1 MGERRAARITGR
13 WGGATRWLG
22 PALLLG
28 GLLVP
33 AAAHADPGDAAAAE
47 ALFREGRAATE
58 AGDHEKA
65 CAKFRESNRLDPAP
79 GTLFNL
85 AACEEKL
92 GHVATAWTQFREVTE
107 RLPGNDERHKIA
119 AARAAALE
127 PRLPRLTVVL
137 APGAPEGSRVYRGS
151 SELGAGSLDSALPI
165 DPGKHVL
172 AVEAPGRARSE
183 RTIEM
188 AEGESKREELQVGA
202 PMVAGAVGGDTDDG
216 SGDTRRTLGFVLGG
230 VGIAGLAVG
239 AVTGVMVLGK
249 KSTVDDEC
257 NAQKRCSQTGIDA
270 ADAGTTLGTVS
281 GIGFIA
287 GGVLLGAGAVLVLT
301 SGGGTGGGKSSDG
314 GSALHLGPGR
324 IAWSGRF

>member
-1 MGERRAARITGR
+1 MGGEGSADHGNGVPRTAGSGRRSS
-13 WGGATRWLG
+13 
-22 PALLLG
+22 ALQLL
-28 GLLVP
+28 P
-33 AAAHADPGDAAAAE
+33 AAAHADTGDAPRPRS
-47 ALFREGRAATE
+47 ALREGRATPSRRSRE
-58 AGDHEKA
+58 GVRQVRDPTPRPGAGH
-65 CAKFRESNRLDPAP
+65 
-79 GTLFNL
+79 LFNL

-172 AVEAPGRARSE
+172 AVDAPGRARSE
-183 RTIEM
+183 RTIEI

-202 PMVAGAVGGDTDDG
+202 PLLGGAVDGDTADG

-270 ADAGTTLGTVS
+270 ADAGSTLGTVS

-301 SGGGTGGGKSSDG
+301 SGGGSGSKRSDTA
-314 GSALHLGPGR
+314 SASLGR
-324 IAWSGRF
+324 AHR